1 MWQELRVI
9 SCACMCLMC
18 LLVLRALEAESLL
31 VLQQFS
37 TEGGFWQPPDLAS
50 RKRGRPAH
58 GRQGGGTGC
67 TSIPGP
73 TDLLV

>member
-18 LLVLRALEAESLL
+18 LLVLRALEAESLV

-37 TEGGFWQPPDLAS
+37 TEVQVSESMPCDE
-50 RKRGRPAH
+50 
-58 GRQGGGTGC
+58 
-67 TSIPGP
+67 
-73 TDLLV
+73 